1 MTPAL
6 GTAEKSQIT
15 EYKDV
20 TGYILFRKP
29 AQIHIIG
36 LYPVIRSKAFDMAST
51 APILSST
58 FRRAIFSSPAA
69 TRSANPRRTKSKT
82 CARNTFSTPCWC
94 VPSTRPKTRSS

>member
-29 AQIHIIG
+29 ANIHIIG

-51 APILSST
+51 GARFQALPSL
-58 FRRAIFSSPAA
+58 AQLV
-69 TRSANPRRTKSKT
+69 PRRQQ
-82 CARNTFSTPCWC
+82 
-94 VPSTRPKTRSS
+94 